1 MFDYQTSTH
10 NHFEAACRAFVLR
23 HNLTELAVV
32 LGTYPQVLRN
42 KLNPDQ
48 PHQLTCAELLAI
60 TDHTED
66 ATLLDGLLA
75 QINCL
80 PSVPRN
86 EADAQKVPVLA
97 LGASA
102 DLGAIASE
110 AISSSPL
117 TLARKNAIRDR
128 ANNAIRT
135 LSLIVLSVEARFQ
148 STPMI
153 AAAVDV
159 FSTVAM
165 PGLA

>member
-10 NHFEAACRAFVLR
+10 NHFEAACRAFALR
-23 HNLTELAVV
+23 HNLTELAAA

-117 TLARKNAIRDR
+117 TQARRNAIRDR

-148 STPMI
+148 STPMM

-159 FSTVAM
+159 FNTVAV
-165 PGLA
+165 PALS